1 MSEKMKRNDFARPD
15 GLLFIIAYFALIA
28 IIGEFG
34 GVFVLLVPLPHA
46 IEMAQGD
53 SFFMGGVAAII
64 ITAVFSFFLGSA
76 ALWCIRGLW
85 LGKESGRAQ
94 TIAFALVLAFFA
106 LASIP
111 VLIESLD
118 SGFERD
124 VPVGTAISMV
134 IASGLTVWYLLRPHV
149 KAYFGR

>member
-1 MSEKMKRNDFARPD
+1 MSEKIKHHENNRPD
-15 GLLFIIAYFALIA
+15 GLLFVIAYFALIA
-28 IIGEFG
+28 LIGEFG

-53 SFFMGGVAAII
+53 SFFMSGVAAIV

-85 LGKESGRAQ
+85 LGTEHGRAQ
-94 TIAFALVLAFFA
+94 TIAFALILAFLA

-111 VLIESLD
+111 VLLESLD
-118 SGFERD
+118 TGFERD
-124 VPVGTAISMV
+124 IPVGTAMGII
-134 IASGLTVWYLLRPHV
+134 IASGLTVWYLLRPQI
-149 KAYFGR
+149 KAYFAR